1 MELVVVKEEL
11 DKETQGYTDYR
22 LNVWHRHCNLQEVVA
37 SSFGEVRTRC
47 LPFLARNAK
56 VEELIDWVG
65 EEVMAVLDTVWQL
78 NDNFV
83 VLAIEGVLNML
94 QRIGCQD
101 LS

>member
-1 MELVVVKEEL
+1 
-11 DKETQGYTDYR
+11 
-22 LNVWHRHCNLQEVVA
+22 
-37 SSFGEVRTRC
+37 

-65 EEVMAVLDTVWQL
+65 EEVMAVSDTVWQL